1 MATCPL
7 SYFLEKVKKERV
19 KIMQITKP
27 QVFTA
32 IVALAVIGLV
42 LVFRVPAD
50 VLEKMMLAIIVA
62 ISNIGMALL
71 AQK

>member
-1 MATCPL
+1 
-7 SYFLEKVKKERV
+7 
-19 KIMQITKP
+19 MQITKP

-32 IVALAVIGLV
+32 IVALGVIAIF
-42 LVFRVPAD
+42 LVFKVPAD
-50 VLEKMMLAIIVA
+50 ALEKMMLAIIVA